1 MERLWTS
8 TSPKSGKQMRARIIE
23 RTVAACI
30 VSYNCEGMT
39 EDILRFRVSLVHHW
53 EGSQG

>member
-8 TSPKSGKQMRARIIE
+8 TSPKSGKQMRARIVE

-39 EDILRFRVSLVHHW
+39 EGILRFRVSLVYH
-53 EGSQG
+53 